1 MFINNLN
8 KNGEI
13 KKEYNREKLIKDKI
27 KLVNYIV
34 NRNYFFNKYKD
45 ELISVGTIGLIK
57 AIDTFKFEK
66 YDDKCFNKYAF
77 MCIKSEMFILL
88 RKYEETYK
96 NEIPINYVIGINNE
110 GDEIYL
116 IDYLFDYNK
125 NSLIEDI
132 ESKIQNGIFLEKI
145 NKLLTHRENSVISL
159 RFGLVDGNPRSQHEV
174 VRCLNIPVIAVSR
187 LERKALMVLRK
198 KLKYFK

>member
-1 MFINNLN
+1 M
-8 KNGEI
+8 
-13 KKEYNREKLIKDKI
+13 EYNREKLIKDKI

-34 NRNYFFNKYKD
+34 NRNYYFNKYKD

-57 AIDTFKFEK
+57 AIYTFKFEK

-88 RKYEETYK
+88 REYEETYK
-96 NEIPINYVIGINNE
+96 NEIPIDYVIGINNE

-132 ESKIQNGIFLEKI
+132 ESKIQNEIFLEKI
-145 NKLLTHRENSVISL
+145 NKLLTHRENSIISL

-174 VRCLNIPVIAVSR
+174 ARCLNIPVIAVSR